1 MTAHYPSSLQ
11 DTHSYPHSY
20 RYCRNHCFKHRQTL
34 FFCYKIIDRHYSHNH
49 LEVTRNG
56 TTKPTRNQTK
66 NDGNTVVNEQI
77 CFSYVKRERGR
88 ANQFVKLKIYY
99 NEKD

>member
-1 MTAHYPSSLQ
+1 M
-11 DTHSYPHSY
+11 
-20 RYCRNHCFKHRQTL
+20 
-34 FFCYKIIDRHYSHNH
+34 
-49 LEVTRNG
+49 EVTRNG